1 MILLNNEC
9 AKLCAFR
16 FLSLLFKLIDF
27 NDDNK
32 PYLAPYDPINN
43 EVEIYLYEDEYYRGD
58 MFGLRRTPHDKV

>member
-27 NDDNK
+27 NDVCFTMNRN
-32 PYLAPYDPINN
+32 PL
-43 EVEIYLYEDEYYRGD
+43 L
-58 MFGLRRTPHDKV
+58 